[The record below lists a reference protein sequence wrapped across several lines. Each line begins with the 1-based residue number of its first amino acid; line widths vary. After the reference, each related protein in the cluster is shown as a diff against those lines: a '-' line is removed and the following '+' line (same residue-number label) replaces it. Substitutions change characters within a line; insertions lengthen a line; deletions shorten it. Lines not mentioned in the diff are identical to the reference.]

1 MVRRAFLLFLP
12 FLLFIGGCVHKT
24 DQSLPLPNPPEV
36 SYPIDKVVVFP
47 FGYDKTVPVDVRDKV
62 YRSFIKY
69 LIKRR
74 KLYIIHPEIVKN
86 ALGDI
91 DYLIDKKKAEELSQ
105 QLGADGFVIGYLSD
119 FSREPLALSI
129 DAQLYPLVNPDV
141 DLCSGHQSYHSANT
155 YTIARIKRY
164 SSLFDWN
171 KRPLGWE
178 RARIKVDI
186 FLDFVAWDIV
196 QSFF

>member
-1 MVRRAFLLFLP
+1 MVRRIVLFFFP
-12 FLLFIGGCVHKT
+12 FLLFGAGCVHRT

-36 SYPIDKVVVFP
+36 SYTIDRVVVFP
-47 FGYDKTVPVDVRDKV
+47 FGYDKTVPVEVRDRV

-74 KLYIIHPEIVKN
+74 KLYIVHPEIVKE
-86 ALGDI
+86 ALGNV
-91 DYLIDKKKAEELSQ
+91 DYLIDKKKAEKLTE
-105 QLGADGFVIGYLSD
+105 QLGGDGFVIGYLSD

-141 DLCSGHQSYHSANT
+141 DLCAGHQSYHSGNK
-155 YTIARIKRY
+155 YTIARMKRY
-164 SSLFDWN
+164 SSLFDWK

-178 RARIKVDI
+178 RVKIKLDI

-196 QSFF
+196 QCFF